1 MEAEFFHADGR
12 TDRRDEA
19 NIRFSQLCKSA
30 QRWNDWTHFRT
41 FVQCTVYLRPQNPQ
55 HINTACSVQ
64 PVGLLIW
71 QQSDSAVPF
80 LSAVTVLKVWSFG
93 CRHSIY
99 KSTSER
105 SNHPQYCNNGT
116 NGDWRT
122 FGSLHV
128 TTCAA
133 AAAPVT
139 ETCLLFFNWKQ
150 KFWKWCEYKGWWTAS
165 HGSPSLPP
173 SLQSHISLIFFVSAA
188 LNFQS
193 HRSVIEY
200 NCKRTMFT
208 T

>member
-1 MEAEFFHADGR
+1 MNFFDRSSKNPQISNFMKIRPMGAEFFHADGR

-99 KSTSER
+99 KALL
-105 SNHPQYCNNGT
+105 NAA
-116 NGDWRT
+116 
-122 FGSLHV
+122 
-128 TTCAA
+128 TTRNTATTE
-133 AAAPVT
+133 PT
-139 ETCLLFFNWKQ
+139 ETDEHLALCMWQLVLL
-150 KFWKWCEYKGWWTAS
+150 
-165 HGSPSLPP
+165 LPP
-173 SLQSHISLIFFVSAA
+173 Q
-188 LNFQS
+188 
-193 HRSVIEY
+193 
-200 NCKRTMFT
+200 
-208 T
+208 